1 MKRFRK
7 HIAVVDRQ
15 KIAQRHT
22 LRYIAIQCLDSRC
35 LYVSVNFLHEDVS
48 KSCTLPLRCRS
59 GQMLATPPK
68 WIPSHFILR
77 RGPWGLPPYITLH
90 LVITVVALL
99 LFPTWE
105 SNDIKRIQAEEWM
118 KGPKQTPMFWHRVS
132 RQWGKFADRDKRMS
146 YHTAVCACVGVCVW
160 FVCVCGWWDAVCE
173 VDGRFRRY
181 GVWCAHT
188 YNIINLCNI
197 I

>member
-1 MKRFRK
+1 M
-7 HIAVVDRQ
+7 DRQ

-35 LYVSVNFLHEDVS
+35 LYVSVNFFNEDVS

-105 SNDIKRIQAEEWM
+105 SNDIKRIQVEEWW
-118 KGPKQTPMFWHRVS
+118 KAPSKHQCSGIVS
-132 RQWGKFADRDKRMS
+132 RGNEASLQIGTNACRIILQ
-146 YHTAVCACVGVCVW
+146 CALVW
-160 FVCVCGWWDAVCE
+160 VCVCDCVCLWL
-173 VDGRFRRY
+173 VRRGLCGRWKTQTVRR
-181 GVWCAHT
+181 VVRT
-188 YNIINLCNI
+188 YI
-197 I
+197 